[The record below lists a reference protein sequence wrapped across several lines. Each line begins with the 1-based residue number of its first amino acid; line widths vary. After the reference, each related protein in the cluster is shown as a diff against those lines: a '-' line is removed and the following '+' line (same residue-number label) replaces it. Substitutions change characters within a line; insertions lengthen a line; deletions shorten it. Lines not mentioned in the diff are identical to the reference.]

1 MNLFL
6 RTEAAEYLGISTRT
20 LDRLTHSREITF
32 IQPAKGCRVQFSQKA
47 LDEYLTRNTKKVRK
61 AKEAA

>member
-20 LDRLTHSREITF
+20 LDRLTHSRKIAF
-32 IQPAKGCRVQFSQKA
+32 IQPAKGCRVQFAQKA
-47 LDEYLTRNTKKVRK
+47 LDEYLTRNTKKPE
-61 AKEAA
+61 KERT